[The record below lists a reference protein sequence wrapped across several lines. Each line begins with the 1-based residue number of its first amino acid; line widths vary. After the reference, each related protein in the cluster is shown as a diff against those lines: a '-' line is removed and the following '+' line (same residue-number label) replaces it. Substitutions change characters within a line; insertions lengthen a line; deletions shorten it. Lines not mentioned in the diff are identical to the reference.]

1 MNIINNINK
10 VFKRIINS
18 QSEFLNILNSLSLI
32 IWILILSLTTF
43 NISLNAT
50 AVGGSTP
57 HINSI
62 EQTISNASSL
72 VDLHSSS
79 YSNQYIGHFTI
90 SNNDPDGYEVVFESK
105 NVNDVRQQ
113 NLSGSYITSRL
124 LMSSDLSGE
133 PINVIVDKS
142 SNPSRHYDVEG
153 FYVPYTVTVAP
164 RVDGSNFSNSGE
176 HGCFT
181 NLTTFNAL
189 STSGNGSHALS
200 DKNLTHITDSANGS
214 KTYIQY
220 NLTDATCTQ
229 KTNGVTATSG
239 VQYDVGLTTTA
250 KSSLLGGNFTDTII
264 IVISDL

>member
-1 MNIINNINK
+1 MNKINNTINK
-10 VFKRIINS
+10 LNNK
-18 QSEFLNILNSLSLI
+18 SEWLI
-32 IWILILSLTTF
+32 ITKSMLFIIWVMILSLTAF
-43 NISLNAT
+43 NISINAA

-62 EQTISNASSL
+62 ENSISNASSL
-72 VDLHSSS
+72 VDLQLNS
-79 YSNQYIGHFTI
+79 YSDQYIGHFTI
-90 SNNDPDGYEVVFESK
+90 SNNDPDGYEIVFESK

-113 NLSGSYITSRL
+113 NLTGSYITSRL
-124 LMSSDLSGE
+124 LMSSDLAGNS
-133 PINVIVDKS
+133 INIIVDKT

-153 FYVPYTVTVAP
+153 LYVPYSITVEP

-181 NLTTFNAL
+181 NLTTFNSL
-189 STSGNGSHALS
+189 STSGNGNHTLS
-200 DKNLTHITDSANGS
+200 DKSITHITDSANGS

-220 NLTDATCTQ
+220 TLTDATCIQ
-229 KTNGVTATSG
+229 KTNGVTSTSG
-239 VQYDVGLTTTA
+239 VQYDVGLTTAA